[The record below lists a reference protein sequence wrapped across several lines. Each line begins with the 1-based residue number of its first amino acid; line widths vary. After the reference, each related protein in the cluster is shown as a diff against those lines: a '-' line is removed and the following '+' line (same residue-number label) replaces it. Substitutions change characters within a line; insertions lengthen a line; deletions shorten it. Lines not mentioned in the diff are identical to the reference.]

1 MRRLGISLLV
11 VVIISIIGAGWI
23 IDGLFSRLKAPDNTI
38 AAAQVIGNQLA
49 SQLDH
54 PGQELVPLENTTAS
68 IGFDLTLIDREDIA
82 IPESLQPILNSS
94 APLILESEK
103 GISLYFLLPKT
114 HRVLSVDL
122 PRVADTKL
130 RLILTLLFYTAIVFL
145 LLLWLYPLVRRLHRL
160 ATAAKQFGE
169 GELHQRITTHSRSQ
183 LHDIESEF
191 NRMAQRIQDLV
202 GDNKLLS
209 SAVSHDLRTPLAR
222 LRFGVDALSEQVSEP
237 IQENYIHRISRDLTL
252 MEELVEVLLEFAQL
266 DQRLNQMP
274 LEKVSVIELLE
285 ECVEGCQAGTTHQVI
300 LNVAKAPIQLL
311 AEPRYLKMMFNNVLN
326 NALKFARSEIH
337 ISVDTTREHVR
348 VCIEDDGPGFN
359 GADPERLLKP
369 FEKGLNLT
377 GDSAVRGH
385 GIGLAIV
392 HRIALWHDVRLIL
405 SDGNS
410 HGGAK
415 VCMNFPLVR

>member
-11 VVIISIIGAGWI
+11 VVVISIIGAGWI
-23 IDGLFSRLKAPDNTI
+23 IDRLFSRLKAPDNTI
-38 AAAQVIGNQLA
+38 AAAQVIGSQLA
-49 SQLDH
+49 AQLDH
-54 PGQELVPLENTTAS
+54 SAQELVSLAATSATV
-68 IGFDLTLIDREDIA
+68 GFDLTLIDRDDIA
-82 IPESLQPILNSS
+82 IPESLQPVLNSS

-103 GISLYFLLPKT
+103 GISLYFLLPNT

-122 PRVADTKL
+122 PRVVETRL
-130 RLILTLLFYTAIVFL
+130 RLILTLLFYTAVVFL

-169 GELHQRITTHSRSQ
+169 GELYQRISTHSRSQ
-183 LHDIESEF
+183 LYDIESEF

-237 IQENYIHRISRDLTL
+237 IQEDYILRISHDLTL

-274 LEKVSVIELLE
+274 LEQVSLIELLE
-285 ECVEGCQAGTTHQVI
+285 ECVQGCQTGTRHRVN
-300 LNVAKAPIQLL
+300 LNVSCVEVQLL

-326 NALKFARSEIH
+326 NAVKFALSEIQ
-337 ISVDTTREHVR
+337 ITVDSNRKFVR
-348 VCIEDDGPGFN
+348 VCVEDDGPGFE
-359 GADPERLLKP
+359 GADPERLIKP
-369 FEKGLNLT
+369 FEKGLNLPS
-377 GDSAVRGH
+377 DSVTRGH

-392 HRIALWHDVRLIL
+392 HRIALWHDVSLIM
-405 SDGNS
+405 SDGDS
-410 HGGAK
+410 LGGAT
-415 VCMNFPLVR
+415 VRMNFPLTP